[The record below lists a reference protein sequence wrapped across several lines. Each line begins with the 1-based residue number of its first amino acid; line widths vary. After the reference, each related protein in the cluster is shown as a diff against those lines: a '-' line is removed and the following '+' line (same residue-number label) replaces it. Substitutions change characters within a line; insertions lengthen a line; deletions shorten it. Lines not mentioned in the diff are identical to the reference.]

1 MQRPGPF
8 RYNLQVAVTM
18 AVYVALLALVWPLI
32 RTAQG
37 MPVKA
42 LLAILPVLPMLY
54 VIGLMARRVMSGDE
68 LEQRTHLLALGV
80 ATAAVSALS
89 LIGGFL
95 AAGGV
100 AKLDG
105 GVLIWVFPVLMLVY
119 GGARWWLVTR
129 VYGGSFGM
137 ECDARDAFPW
147 RWRILL
153 LAGLMAFLALIA
165 WWRGD
170 HDDTLLGMLCGM
182 GAALG
187 VFLVVAAVRRLR
199 GKAE

>member
-1 MQRPGPF
+1 MQRPVPL
-8 RYNLQVAVTM
+8 RYNLQVAIAMTI
-18 AVYVALLALVWPLI
+18 YVAVMVLAWPLV

-42 LLAILPVLPMLY
+42 LLAMLPVLPMLY
-54 VIGLMARRVMSGDE
+54 VIGLMARRVMGGDE

-80 ATAAVSALS
+80 ATTVVGVLS

-100 AKLDG
+100 VKLDG

-119 GGARWWLVTR
+119 GLTRWWLITR
-129 VYGGSFGM
+129 VYGGSPGM
-137 ECDARDAFPW
+137 ECDARQTMPW

-153 LAGLMAFLALIA
+153 IAGLIGFVALVF

-170 HDDTLLGMLCGM
+170 RDDTLLGMLCGM
-182 GAALG
+182 GAAMG
-187 VFLVVAAVRRLR
+187 VFLVVAAVRHLR